1 MWGRL
6 DFQGQLD
13 FQGSNVGVVG
23 VEFLLNSFLLFF
35 ISHLL
40 GIFCTSFHLKDIFG
54 SQCNWLPK
62 FYAMKICIYR
72 HRTFCVSAEVH
83 QQSYVLSS
91 VSCLYSNSSVY
102 LFSYVYRYF
111 YVVCVWYVHL
121 YVVVYMCGAHNC
133 VYACRGQSRTPGA
146 IFYCSLCYCLETVSH
161 RVQFTWPEPVPPLH
175 HWGYGSTWLIRL

>member
-102 LFSYVYRYF
+102 LFTYVYRYF
-111 YVVCVWYVHL
+111 YLVCVCGMCIYAWLYICVVHTT
-121 YVVVYMCGAHNC
+121 VYMHAGTRAEHLVPFFIALSAIALRQSHTEFSSPDQSLCLPCITGVTGAH
-133 VYACRGQSRTPGA
+133 G
-146 IFYCSLCYCLETVSH
+146 
-161 RVQFTWPEPVPPLH
+161 
-175 HWGYGSTWLIRL
+175 